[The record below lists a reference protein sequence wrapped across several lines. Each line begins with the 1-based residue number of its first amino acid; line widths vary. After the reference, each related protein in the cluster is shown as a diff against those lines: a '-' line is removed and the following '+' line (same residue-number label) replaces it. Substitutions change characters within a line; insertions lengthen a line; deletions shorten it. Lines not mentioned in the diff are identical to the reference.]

1 MHKVTLKNKTEVT
14 IRKAIKEDARPVV
27 AYLNHIGGESDFLSF
42 GKNEF
47 ALSVE
52 DEEKYIENLDKS
64 YNSAMFIAIIENNI
78 VGIVSI
84 SSNNKSRTKHVGTL
98 GISLLQKYW
107 GIGLGS
113 ELMSFIINWSK
124 SNKITKKI
132 SLLVNDDNT
141 RGKALYK
148 KYGFVEEGF
157 LKNDVYLNGSY
168 HDTII
173 MGLIL

>member
-1 MHKVTLKNKTEVT
+1 MHTVTLKNGKEVI
-14 IRKAIKEDARPVV
+14 IRKSIKEDARAIV

-47 ALSVE
+47 SLSVE
-52 DEEKYIENLDKS
+52 DEEKYIENLSKTD
-64 YNSAMFIAIIENNI
+64 NSAMFVAIIENNI
-78 VGIVSI
+78 IGIVSI
-84 SSNNKSRTKHVGTL
+84 SSNNKPRTKHIGTL

-107 GIGLGS
+107 GVGLGS

-132 SLLVNDDNT
+132 SLLVNDENT

-148 KYGFVEEGF
+148 KYEFVEEGF
-157 LKNDVYLNGSY
+157 LKNDVYLNGTY